1 MRVGVEARLLS
12 SARPTGIENHLR
24 ELLRGFAELDD
35 PPELI
40 LYTREEPATVPFGA
54 VRPIRAPL
62 GWLSA
67 ALPLVSLLER
77 CDVLY
82 FPYPV
87 VPPLTPKPTA
97 TIVFDVSFL
106 ILPHLYPP
114 EMLSNLV
121 RPIELAVRRADR
133 VIAISK
139 QTAQDLE
146 THYGLPSRKITMIY
160 PGAPSGFS
168 RIPDAGQIVAERF
181 SLAEPY
187 ILGVGTIQ
195 PRKNFRRLVEAFAL
209 LVERERVQH
218 HLVIAGQEGWGW
230 QEVVEV
236 VGKYQLSSRVHVLG
250 YVDRADMA
258 ALYSRAELLAFPSL
272 YEGFGFPILEAMA
285 CGAPVLTSSV
295 SSMPEVAGDAAIYV
309 DPLEVESIAQGI
321 LGLISDE
328 SLRADLAQRGTKR
341 TALFSWRESA
351 RQTADLFRE
360 LAAPRKRSAR
370 E

>member
-1 MRVGVEARLLS
+1 
-12 SARPTGIENHLR
+12 
-24 ELLRGFAELDD
+24 
-35 PPELI
+35 
-40 LYTREEPATVPFGA
+40 
-54 VRPIRAPL
+54 
-62 GWLSA
+62 
-67 ALPLVSLLER
+67 
-77 CDVLY
+77 
-82 FPYPV
+82 
-87 VPPLTPKPTA
+87 
-97 TIVFDVSFL
+97 
-106 ILPHLYPP
+106 
-114 EMLSNLV
+114 
-121 RPIELAVRRADR
+121 
-133 VIAISK
+133 
-139 QTAQDLE
+139 
-146 THYGLPSRKITMIY
+146 
-160 PGAPSGFS
+160 
-168 RIPDAGQIVAERF
+168 
-181 SLAEPY
+181 
-187 ILGVGTIQ
+187 
-195 PRKNFRRLVEAFAL
+195 
-209 LVERERVQH
+209 
-218 HLVIAGQEGWGW
+218 
-230 QEVVEV
+230 VVEV